1 MVEGTSF
8 GLRYGLD
15 LLRASGL
22 QSQTIRLI
30 GGAAKSPVWR
40 QVIADIMGTPLV
52 CPQHTEAAALGAAIQ
67 AAWCLTPGTDRQA
80 QLAALCERCVHLD
93 ASTQTQPDAARTA
106 QYEMVYQRYREQV
119 SLLADNKPA

>member
-1 MVEGTSF
+1 
-8 GLRYGLD
+8 LRYGLD

-119 SLLADNKPA
+119 SLLADSKPA

>member
-1 MVEGTSF
+1 M
-8 GLRYGLD
+8 
-15 LLRASGL
+15 
-22 QSQTIRLI
+22 I

-67 AAWCLTPGTDRQA
+67 AAWCLTPGADRQA
-80 QLAALCERCVHLD
+80 QLVTLCERCVHLD
-93 ASTQTQPDAARTA
+93 ASTQTQPDPARTA
-106 QYEMVYQRYREQV
+106 QYEMVYQRYREHV